1 MSDEG
6 QQPPPQEQP
15 QQQQQEQQPEDL
27 SEPLSPFDV
36 AATGI
41 ISEPPVEIIGAE
53 EPHLNNNNQSYYNYR
68 STFIRRA
75 AKLRKNSDN
84 SLPQRRANAA
94 KSIYQ
99 RFYHW
104 QLLKTGMCLSGVW
117 PACSSQSQLMRP
129 LFGTSS

>member
-15 QQQQQEQQPEDL
+15 QQQQQEEQQPEDL

-53 EPHLNNNNQSYYNYR
+53 EPPPQQQQQIILQ
-68 STFIRRA
+68 
-75 AKLRKNSDN
+75 
-84 SLPQRRANAA
+84 LPFY
-94 KSIYQ
+94 IY
-99 RFYHW
+99 
-104 QLLKTGMCLSGVW
+104 T
-117 PACSSQSQLMRP
+117 
-129 LFGTSS
+129 TSCKIA